1 MIGKSCSPIIQTEY
15 AGLHDSYQIINI
27 VMNIIIDIVLDQ
39 QSLSAVLHVIDTWSD
54 QDRTKHILLISQR

>member
-1 MIGKSCSPIIQTEY
+1 
-15 AGLHDSYQIINI
+15 
-27 VMNIIIDIVLDQ
+27 MNIIIDIVLDQ